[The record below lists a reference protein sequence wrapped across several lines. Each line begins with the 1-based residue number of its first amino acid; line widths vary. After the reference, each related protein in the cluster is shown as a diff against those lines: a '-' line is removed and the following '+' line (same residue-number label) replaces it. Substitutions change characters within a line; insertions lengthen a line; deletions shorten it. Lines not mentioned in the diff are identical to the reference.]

1 LQMIL
6 LHVGQT
12 SRKLA
17 TVNLVPERNTPVTFL
32 DDQPAAAPEVRKA
45 EAVQR

>member
-1 LQMIL
+1 M

-17 TVNLVPERNTPVTFL
+17 TVNLIPERNTPVTFHGETA
-32 DDQPAAAPEVRKA
+32 PAEMVAGSKA
-45 EAVQR
+45 N